1 MQRATPTNGAHHL
14 DIRRSGITF
23 APCRRRPVAARQ
35 IKQTILEEKEASMA
49 LFLDPVS
56 GLLSLQRELERAF
69 QNPFGLDLGVSGRG
83 VFPLVNIFSERDGYV
98 IRLEIPGVAPADLHI
113 EGQGRSLTVKGRREP
128 RGPEGASFHRRER
141 DSGEFSRSLQL
152 PDSLDPTRAEA
163 SYKDGILTIRV
174 PKREEM
180 KPRQITVKAT

>member
-1 MQRATPTNGAHHL
+1 
-14 DIRRSGITF
+14 
-23 APCRRRPVAARQ
+23 
-35 IKQTILEEKEASMA
+35 
-49 LFLDPVS
+49 
-56 GLLSLQRELERAF
+56 
-69 QNPFGLDLGVSGRG
+69 
-83 VFPLVNIFSERDGYV
+83 VNIFSERDGYV